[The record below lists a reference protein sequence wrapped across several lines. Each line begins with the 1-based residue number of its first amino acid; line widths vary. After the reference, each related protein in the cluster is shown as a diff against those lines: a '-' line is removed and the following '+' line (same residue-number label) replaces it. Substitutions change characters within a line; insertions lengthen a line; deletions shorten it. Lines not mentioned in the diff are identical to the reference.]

1 MIEAPE
7 ALYLCEQLNK
17 TVKGKRITNV
27 FTLFTPHKF
36 AWFSGSPDE
45 YAEWLTGKSIDH
57 ARSQGGM
64 VEMTIGDKMLILTDG
79 VNLRYYAPGAHVWR
93 NHVLQQGRRQRR
105 TFRILPDS
113 EKQAAGHVGR
123 FQQRIFP
130 RTD

>member
-64 VEMTIGDKMLILTDG
+64 VEMTIGDKMLILTD
-79 VNLRYYAPGAHVWR
+79 V
-93 NHVLQQGRRQRR
+93 
-105 TFRILPDS
+105 PDQPIAVFIS
-113 EKQAAGHVGR
+113 YIIAFIGMHY
-123 FQQRIFP
+123 
-130 RTD
+130 

>member
-17 TVKGKRITNV
+17 TVKGKTNHKCIHPV
-27 FTLFTPHKF
+27 HPHKF

-64 VEMTIGDKMLILTDG
+64 VEMTIGDKVLDTYG
-79 VNLRYYAPGAHVWR
+79 RSKSPVLRTR
-93 NHVLQQGRRQRR
+93 NETVCQ
-105 TFRILPDS
+105 TSTPD
-113 EKQAAGHVGR
+113 R
-123 FQQRIFP
+123 L
-130 RTD
+130 

>member
-45 YAEWLTGKSIDH
+45 YAEWLTGK
-57 ARSQGGM
+57 
-64 VEMTIGDKMLILTDG
+64 
-79 VNLRYYAPGAHVWR
+79 
-93 NHVLQQGRRQRR
+93 
-105 TFRILPDS
+105 
-113 EKQAAGHVGR
+113 
-123 FQQRIFP
+123 
-130 RTD
+130 

>member
-57 ARSQGGM
+57 ARSQGCLLYTSRCVSETAINTGKD
-64 VEMTIGDKMLILTDG
+64 GYDHRHHNSKLQTDG
-79 VNLRYYAPGAHVWR
+79 NVTAH
-93 NHVLQQGRRQRR
+93 R
-105 TFRILPDS
+105 TI
-113 EKQAAGHVGR
+113 
-123 FQQRIFP
+123 IP
-130 RTD
+130 RPKLLCHGDTESSTTSVAETQNKKHN

>member
-27 FTLFTPHKF
+27 FTRSFTPHKF

-45 YAEWLTGKSIDH
+45 YAEWLTGSGIKYH

-79 VNLRYYAPGAHVWR
+79 VNLRYYAPGTKTAC
-93 NHVLQQGRRQRR
+93 Q
-105 TFRILPDS
+105 TSTPD
-113 EKQAAGHVGR
+113 R
-123 FQQRIFP
+123 L
-130 RTD
+130 

>member
-64 VEMTIGDKMLILTDG
+64 VEMTIGDKMLNTYG
-79 VNLRYYAPGAHVWR
+79 RSKSPVLRTGNETAC
-93 NHVLQQGRRQRR
+93 Q
-105 TFRILPDS
+105 TSTPD
-113 EKQAAGHVGR
+113 R
-123 FQQRIFP
+123 L
-130 RTD
+130 

>member
-45 YAEWLTGKSIDH
+45 YAEWLTGKTIDH
-57 ARSQGGM
+57 ARSRQSADTYGRSKSP
-64 VEMTIGDKMLILTDG
+64 V
-79 VNLRYYAPGAHVWR
+79 LRTGNETAC
-93 NHVLQQGRRQRR
+93 Q
-105 TFRILPDS
+105 TSTPD
-113 EKQAAGHVGR
+113 R
-123 FQQRIFP
+123 L
-130 RTD
+130 